1 MNEADEFKMMGDL
14 IVFLLDNG
22 YSDPGNDITF
32 LLNENNK
39 DEVIK
44 IFGESNDYV
53 NFCIKLYTMST
64 VMFSLSSAL
73 YEIYKDKETVE
84 EKVKYI
90 MDRLVDIASNRNGE

>member
-1 MNEADEFKMMGDL
+1 MNEADELKMIEDL

-44 IFGESNDYV
+44 IFGDNNEYV
-53 NFCIKLYTMST
+53 NSCIELYTMSV
-64 VMFSLSSAL
+64 VMFSISSAL
-73 YEIYKDKETVE
+73 YEIYKDKET
-84 EKVKYI
+84 VKYI

>member
-1 MNEADEFKMMGDL
+1 MNEADELKVIEDL

-44 IFGESNDYV
+44 IFGDNNEYV
-53 NFCIKLYTMST
+53 NSCIELYTMSV
-64 VMFSLSSAL
+64 VMFSISSAL
-73 YEIYKDKETVE
+73 YEIYEDKETVE

>member
-1 MNEADEFKMMGDL
+1 MNEADELKMIEDL
-14 IVFLLDNG
+14 ILFLLDNG
-22 YSDPGNDITF
+22 YSDHGNDITF

-44 IFGESNDYV
+44 IFGDNNEYV
-53 NFCIKLYTMST
+53 NSCIELYTMSV
-64 VMFSLSSAL
+64 VMFSISSAL
-73 YEIYKDKETVE
+73 YEIYKDKEIVE

>member
-1 MNEADEFKMMGDL
+1 MNEADELKMIEDL
-14 IVFLLDNG
+14 IVLLLDNG

-32 LLNENNK
+32 LLSENNK

-44 IFGESNDYV
+44 IFGDNNEYV
-53 NFCIKLYTMST
+53 NSCIKLYTMSV
-64 VMFSLSSAL
+64 VMFSISSAL

-90 MDRLVDIASNRNGE
+90 TDRLVDIASNRNGE

>member
-44 IFGESNDYV
+44 IFGGSNEYV
-53 NFCIKLYTMST
+53 NSCIELYTMSV
-64 VMFSLSSAL
+64 VMFSISSAL

>member
-1 MNEADEFKMMGDL
+1 MNEADEYKMMGDL
-14 IVFLLDNG
+14 IVFLLGNG

-44 IFGESNDYV
+44 IFGDNNEYV

-64 VMFSLSSAL
+64 VMFSISSAL
-73 YEIYKDKETVE
+73 YEIYKDKEIVE
-84 EKVKYI
+84 EKIKYI
-90 MDRLVDIASNRNGE
+90 IDRLVDIASNRNGE

>member
-1 MNEADEFKMMGDL
+1 MNESDEFKIMGDL

-44 IFGESNDYV
+44 IFGESYDYV

-73 YEIYKDKETVE
+73 YEIYKDKEIVE
-84 EKVKYI
+84 EKIKYI
-90 MDRLVDIASNRNGE
+90 IDRLVDIASNRNGE